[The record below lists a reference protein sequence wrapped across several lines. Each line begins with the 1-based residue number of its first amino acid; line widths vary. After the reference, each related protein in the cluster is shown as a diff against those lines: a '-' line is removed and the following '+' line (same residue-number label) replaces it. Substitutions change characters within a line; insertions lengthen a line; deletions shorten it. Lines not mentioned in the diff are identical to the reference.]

1 MRIRVPIKRITGF
14 CKHWVSLP
22 KRPPQAG
29 VNRRSPF
36 YTEHTL
42 TEEGGGPR
50 RPEEGSASGK
60 RLFLHSKDGS
70 GGNDLHLYPMLFDP
84 TFPPLAPACKG

>member
-14 CKHWVSLP
+14 CKHWVSIP
-22 KRPPQAG
+22 TRQQQAG
-29 VNRRSPF
+29 VNKGSPF

-50 RPEEGSASGK
+50 RPEEGPALGK
-60 RLFLHSKDGS
+60 RLLLHSNNGRWGKE
-70 GGNDLHLYPMLFDP
+70 LHFYPML
-84 TFPPLAPACKG
+84 LAPCIPRTRPSL